1 MLGDKWQAMC
11 HKACKGKCMSTCMPM
26 EKSIKGEG
34 NQFVEK
40 ERNKKEMKEKK
51 KERKRRK
58 GERKRGKRKSA
69 FRWSELVG
77 SRSKVRILDEG
88 YTLRGRDS
96 SYFWFIFYHKGCGVV
111 SFP

>member
-1 MLGDKWQAMC
+1 MLDDKWQAMC

-51 KERKRRK
+51 RREREERERERGGKGNRRSD
-58 GERKRGKRKSA
+58 GRNSSDQEVKS
-69 FRWSELVG
+69 V
-77 SRSKVRILDEG
+77 
-88 YTLRGRDS
+88 Y
-96 SYFWFIFYHKGCGVV
+96 
-111 SFP
+111 